1 MTEKQFQNKVIS
13 FLKVQ
18 NIYYVKVWGGGYQK
32 AGIPDLLCC
41 IKGKFVALELKT
53 EKGTATVLQKYNLFK
68 IQEAGGYARVLR
80 PSEFERFKREVIT
93 DAI

>member
-1 MTEKQFQNKVIS
+1 MTEKQFQNQVIA
-13 FLKVQ
+13 FLKLH
-18 NIYYVKVWGGGYQK
+18 NIYHIKVWGGGFQK

-53 EKGTATVLQKYNLFK
+53 EKGKAAVLQKYNIFK

-80 PSEFERFKREVIT
+80 PSEFERFKREVLT
-93 DAI
+93 SAL

>member
-1 MTEKQFQNKVIS
+1 MTEKQFQNKVIE
-13 FLKVQ
+13 FLRAEH
-18 NIYYVKVWGGGYQK
+18 IYHIKIWGGGYQK

-41 IKGKFVALELKT
+41 IRGKFVALELKT
-53 EKGTATVLQKYNLFK
+53 EKGTPTVLQKYNLFK

-93 DAI
+93 GAV